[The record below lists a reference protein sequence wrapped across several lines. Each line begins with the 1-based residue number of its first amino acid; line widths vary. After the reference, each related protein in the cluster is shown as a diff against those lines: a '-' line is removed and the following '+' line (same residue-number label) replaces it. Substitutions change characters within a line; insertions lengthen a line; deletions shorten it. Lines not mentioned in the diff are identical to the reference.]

1 MRNLELPV
9 PFFQK
14 ALTDS
19 LFTGIIEKQF
29 ADVAELADAL
39 DLGSSGHPRAGSSPV
54 IRTKRKSACEPK
66 RFAGVFLFLI
76 YDLSLFFVKC
86 FLFLF
91 WCPALIFCTFQGC
104 LKSAVLGQF
113 SLLRLKNGVL
123 CRKFVVKISTIFS
136 KFEQQLRLFILGY
149 ICLLDC
155 FLQFIDLIM
164 HIKFRCH
171 FNIFMSHNFLN

>member
-104 LKSAVLGQF
+104 LKSAVLGRF

-123 CRKFVVKISTIFS
+123 CRKFVVKISTIFF
-136 KFEQQLRLFILGY
+136 KIRTAITTLY
-149 ICLLDC
+149 IGLYLLVGLLSSVHRPHYAHKVPLS
-155 FLQFIDLIM
+155 F
-164 HIKFRCH
+164 
-171 FNIFMSHNFLN
+171 